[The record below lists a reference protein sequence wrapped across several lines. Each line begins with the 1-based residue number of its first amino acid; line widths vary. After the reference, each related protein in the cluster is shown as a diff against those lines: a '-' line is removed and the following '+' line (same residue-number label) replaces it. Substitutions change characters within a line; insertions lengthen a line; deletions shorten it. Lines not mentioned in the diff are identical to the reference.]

1 VVQVFGSAHEGQ
13 ARFERVLGLCTDS
26 GAQLPPELLS
36 RYGIVVVPL
45 TVTVDGVDHR
55 EGVDLDADAFYD
67 RFARGAKPSV
77 QTAAPP
83 PGRFLE
89 AWGDLAAQGATA
101 IVSIHTGS
109 EVSSTI
115 DAARIAAEMAPV
127 PVHLVDSHTASFAV
141 GCCTWEAAEAA
152 SRGATEDD
160 VVAVAEGIAA
170 TVGNVFV
177 VGALELVRAGGRLKE
192 GTNDEGGIPVLSLV
206 EGKVQPIGRAA
217 SLDDA
222 CDQMAAYVLGLG
234 RGLRVGLSIADRGA
248 APLWEGLDAR
258 LSGRPEVREIV
269 RYRVGPSVGVHSGP
283 GTAGAVAYP
292 APT

>member
-1 VVQVFGSAHEGQ
+1 M
-13 ARFERVLGLCTDS
+13 LGFCTDS
-26 GAQLPPELLS
+26 GAQLPPELVE
-36 RYGIVVVPL
+36 RYGISVVPL
-45 TVTVDGVDHR
+45 TVSLDGVEHQ
-55 EGVDLDADAFYD
+55 EGVDLDVDTFWN
-67 RFARGAKPSV
+67 RFSRPPAPSV

-89 AWGDLAAQGATA
+89 AWGDLAAKGATE

-109 EVSSTI
+109 DVSATLS
-115 DAARIAAEMAPV
+115 AARLACEMAPV

-152 SRGATEDD
+152 ARGAGVDE
-160 VVAVAEGIAA
+160 VVNLAGYVAA

-177 VGALELVRAGGRLKE
+177 VGALDLVRAGGRLLPAAE
-192 GTNDEGGIPVLSLV
+192 DDGGIPVLSLA
-206 EGKVQPIGRAA
+206 EGKIQPIGRAT

-234 RGLRVGLSIADRGA
+234 EQLRVGLSIADRGA
-248 APLWEGLDAR
+248 APLWEALERR
-258 LSGRPEVREIV
+258 LAGQPQVREVV
-269 RYRVGPSVGVHSGP
+269 RYRVGPSIGAHSGP

-292 APT
+292 VPYAVP